1 MKNTIKKLTMKSV
14 IETSVLAPSLIR
26 ALVNFH
32 GGWDR
37 FKEIA
42 KDTCNHGAA
51 GGQSFCG
58 YVESTVFFKANRKD
72 IKQWLKD
79 LASDFDQSTA
89 EMVRCWGTLSDYTI
103 DEISEAVYA
112 LEGDAVGPVCETI
125 GWALAEQLSGE
136 VVELTDE

>member
-14 IETSVLAPSLIR
+14 IETSVLSPSLIR

-42 KDTCNHGAA
+42 GDTYRNGAS

-58 YVESTVFFKANRKD
+58 YDESVVFFKANRKD

-79 LASDFDQSTA
+79 QASDFGTSTA
-89 EMVRCWGTLSDYTI
+89 EMVQNWGTLPVYTL

-125 GWALAEQLSGE
+125 GWALAEELSRN
-136 VVELTDE
+136 VVELADE

>member
-1 MKNTIKKLTMKSV
+1 MKNTIKNLTMKSV
-14 IETSVLAPSLIR
+14 IETSVLSPSLIR

-32 GGWDR
+32 GGWSQ

-42 KDTCNHGAA
+42 GDISNHGAA
-51 GGQSFCG
+51 GGQSFCS
-58 YVESTVFFKANRKD
+58 YHEATVFFKANRKD

-89 EMVRCWGTLSDYTI
+89 EMVRCWGTLSNYSI

-112 LEGDAVGPVCETI
+112 LEGDAVGAVCETI
-125 GWALAEQLSGE
+125 GWSLAEELSRS
-136 VVELTDE
+136 VVDLTDE